1 MDTYKEFD
9 EYFICSYF
17 NEEGQKVGVF
27 KKGTL
32 ERILNQVE
40 FDIIE
45 FERGGTK
52 DCILKKM

>member
-1 MDTYKEFD
+1 MDIYKEFD
-9 EYFICSYF
+9 KYFICSYF

-45 FERGGTK
+45 FE
-52 DCILKKM
+52 

>member
-45 FERGGTK
+45 FE
-52 DCILKKM
+52 

>member
-1 MDTYKEFD
+1 MDVYKEFD

-27 KKGTL
+27 KEGTP
-32 ERILNQVE
+32 ERITKEVE

-45 FERGGTK
+45 FEWGGTK